1 MAACSLTFDAFL
13 SGQCPAVPGTKR
25 RGRRQAPGAK
35 DYCVYDEEG
44 GLLGTVHGP
53 RNRPELGR
61 NAPTLLLDRA

>member
-1 MAACSLTFDAFL
+1 MAAGSLTFDAFL
-13 SGQCPAVPGTKR
+13 SGQCPAVPVANR
-25 RGRRQAPGAK
+25 RGRRQAPRAK
-35 DYCVYDEEG
+35 DYCLYDEEG

>member
-1 MAACSLTFDAFL
+1 MTAGSLAFEAFL
-13 SGQCPAVPGTKR
+13 SGQCPAVPGANR
-25 RGRRQAPGAK
+25 RGRRQAPRVQ
-35 DYCVYDEEG
+35 DYCLYDEER